1 MRIPFGSTRTHPD
14 TGGLTAEDP
23 AVLARSRLPSLTGM
37 RAVAAFIVAA
47 QHFAEQPGLLPEGER
62 TDAIRVA
69 FSAFGAI
76 GVSFFFVLSGFV
88 LTWTAAARP
97 DDTAPRFWR
106 RRFFKI
112 YPNHVVTMLI
122 AAAFILWERAP
133 GAAERLSAPVEQLL
147 LVHAFSIDPLV
158 AFGFTGVSWSL
169 SAEAFFYLSFPLL
182 LPLVN
187 RIPAARLWAA
197 TGGVLLLILAVPS
210 IATLLPDE
218 PAYPWYPSAWE
229 YWFVAYFPV
238 VKLLEF
244 LLGVLLARL
253 VLSQR
258 WIRVPLPVAAG
269 ALVLCLAASPFVPT
283 LYGLTVV
290 VIIGIALIIPA
301 GAMADI
307 EREPSFLRRRSMVWL
322 GDISFAFYLLH
333 TLALQF
339 PLHIWTRMNGTAT
352 VTSAVVL
359 TFLGLGVGI
368 ISSWLLFQFV
378 EKPMQRRFSSSA
390 GKPKSSAGKPESNAG
405 KPESNA
411 EEPASSAG
419 KPKIGGT

>member
-1 MRIPFGSTRTHPD
+1 
-14 TGGLTAEDP
+14 
-23 AVLARSRLPSLTGM
+23 M
-37 RAVAAFIVAA
+37 RAVAAFLVAA
-47 QHFAEQPGLLPEGER
+47 QHFAEQPGLLPEGGT
-62 TDAIRVA
+62 TDTIRVA

-88 LTWTAAARP
+88 LTWTAVARP

-122 AAAFILWERAP
+122 ATAFILWEGAP
-133 GAAERLSAPVEQLL
+133 YAAERLSAPEAQLL
-147 LVHAFSIDPLV
+147 LVHAFSIDPMV

-197 TGGVLLLILAVPS
+197 TGGVLLLILAMPQV
-210 IATLLPDE
+210 ATLLPDE

-253 VLSQR
+253 VLSRR
-258 WIRVPLPVAAG
+258 WVRTPLPVAAA
-269 ALVLCLAASPFVPT
+269 ALVVCLIASPFVPT
-283 LYGLTVV
+283 LYGLTAV
-290 VIIGIALIIPA
+290 VIVGIALIIPA
-301 GAMADI
+301 GATADI
-307 EREPSFLRRRSMVWL
+307 ERQPSFLRRRTMVWL

-339 PLHIWTRMNGTAT
+339 ALQIWTRMNGTTTA
-352 VTSAVVL
+352 TSAIVL
-359 TFLGLGVGI
+359 ILAGLGVGI
-368 ISSWLLFQFV
+368 LSSWLLFQFV
-378 EKPMQRRFSSSA
+378 EKPMQRRFSKSA
-390 GKPKSSAGKPESNAG
+390 GKTRTGGK
-405 KPESNA
+405 
-411 EEPASSAG
+411 
-419 KPKIGGT
+419 